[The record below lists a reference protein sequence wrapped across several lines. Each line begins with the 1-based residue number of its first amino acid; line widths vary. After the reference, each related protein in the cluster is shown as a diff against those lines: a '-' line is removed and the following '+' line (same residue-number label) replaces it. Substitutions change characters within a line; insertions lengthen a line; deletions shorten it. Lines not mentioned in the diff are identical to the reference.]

1 MPRLPQWSE
10 THRPLASIV
19 SRTLLVP
26 SGRSW
31 LPRHWRTALV
41 AFVSGTTAREFVE
54 FLEIRSARGTLPNS
68 SRHADTKCHGEK
80 SRKAGLLGLP

>member
-1 MPRLPQWSE
+1 MCCIDRMKP
-10 THRPLASIV
+10 
-19 SRTLLVP
+19 P
-26 SGRSW
+26 SQSVVVGFRATGEW
-31 LPRHWRTALV
+31 PV